1 MSPTNDVKLNVEP
14 PFLRGFFFFC
24 EMLVVFCAFSCY
36 TEFCKKFVCEVVF
49 LWNKMNIQE
58 ALWYFLCLF

>member
-1 MSPTNDVKLNVEP
+1 MSLTNDAKLNIEP
-14 PFLRGFFFFC
+14 PFLRGFFC
-24 EMLVVFCAFSCY
+24 EMLVAFCVFWCY
-36 TEFCKKFVCEVVF
+36 TQSCKKFVYEVVF

>member
-1 MSPTNDVKLNVEP
+1 MLN
-14 PFLRGFFFFC
+14 LRFAGVLFFY
-24 EMLVVFCAFSCY
+24 EILVVFCVFLCY
-36 TEFCKKFVCEVVF
+36 TQFCKKFVCEVVF